1 MYEKYFIVNSL
12 TDAILLK
19 EKYAESSKFLAGGT
33 DLVLEMERG
42 LHSEIKQIID
52 ISRVSG
58 LDEIWMDDQLYIH
71 IGPTATH
78 SACLKSSLIQEFAH
92 CLFQA
97 CEQVGSPQI
106 RNRGTVAG
114 NIATASPANDTISA
128 LMALDAKVELLSSTG
143 KRIVEVSKFFM
154 GVRKTSVQKYEVI
167 SDIYFKAL
175 KKNEYSCFIK
185 VGLRNAQAISILNC
199 AVLLG
204 ISDNKIIKSRIALGA
219 VGPTVFRS
227 AEAEASLINQI
238 ASDELFEKAGELAGN
253 SANPISDIR
262 ASDEYRS
269 KMISVH
275 VKRALHQAL
284 ESENGQIENP
294 VVLWGKERSANA
306 PLTEN
311 SIELDSNST
320 LNISINNKEYSFSG
334 GFGKNLLDL
343 IRENAILTG
352 SKEGCGE
359 GECGACTVYMDGVAV
374 LACLI
379 PAVRAHNSK
388 ITTIEGLSP
397 KNELNK
403 VQQSFIDE
411 GAVQCG
417 YCTPGFV
424 MSAVKLL
431 EEIPNPSVNEI
442 KIGISGNLCRC
453 TGYYKIIS
461 AIELAAKEKE

>member
-1 MYEKYFIVNSL
+1 MYEKYFSVNSMN
-12 TDAILLK
+12 DAVALRAQ
-19 EKYAESSKFLAGGT
+19 YCDTSKIIAGGT
-33 DLVLEMERG
+33 DLFLEMERG
-42 LHSEIKQIID
+42 MHAGVREIID

-78 SACLKSSLIQEFAH
+78 SACLRSSLIQDFAA
-92 CLFQA
+92 CLYQA

-128 LMALDAKVELLSSTG
+128 LMALDAKVELLSTTG
-143 KRIVEVSKFFM
+143 KRIVEISRFFT
-154 GVRKTSVQKYEVI
+154 GVRKTTLLQNEII

-175 KKNEYSCFIK
+175 KKNEHSFFIK

-199 AVLLG
+199 AVVIGLD
-204 ISDNKIIKSRIALGA
+204 DNKINKTRIALGA
-219 VGPTVFRS
+219 VGPTVFR
-227 AEAEASLINQI
+227 AVEAEDCLINQI
-238 ASDELFEKAGELAGN
+238 VSDELFEKAGELASQ
-253 SANPISDIR
+253 SASPISDIR
-262 ASDEYRS
+262 ASGDYR
-269 KMISVH
+269 KQMISVH
-275 VKRALHQAL
+275 VKRALQQAL
-284 ESENGQIENP
+284 LSDTKNNTNP
-294 VVLWGKERSANA
+294 VVLWGKESSSNA

-311 SIELDSNST
+311 SLEFNEKSVIKV
-320 LNISINNKEYSFSG
+320 SINNHEYLLENC
-334 GFGKNLLDL
+334 FGKNLLDL
-343 IRENAILTG
+343 IRENALLTG

-359 GECGACTVYMDGVAV
+359 GECGACTVYMDGIAV

-388 ITTIEGLSP
+388 ITTIEGIST
-397 KNELNK
+397 NGEMHK

-431 EEIPNPSVNEI
+431 EENANPTVEEI
-442 KIGISGNLCRC
+442 KTGISGNLCRC

-461 AIELAAKEKE
+461 AIELAAKG

>member
-1 MYEKYFIVNSL
+1 MYEKYFIVNSMN
-12 TDAILLK
+12 DAVALRA
-19 EKYAESSKFLAGGT
+19 KYSDSSKIIAGGT
-33 DLVLEMERG
+33 DLFLEMERG
-42 LHSEIKQIID
+42 LHSGVKEIID

-78 SACLKSSLIQEFAH
+78 SACLKSSLIQDFAE
-92 CLFQA
+92 CLYQA

-128 LMALDAKVELLSSTG
+128 LIVLDAKVELLSSTG
-143 KRIVEVSKFFM
+143 KRIVEINRFFA
-154 GVRKTSVQKYEVI
+154 GVRKTTLLQNEII
-167 SDIYFKAL
+167 SDIYFKSL
-175 KKNEYSCFIK
+175 KKNEHSCFIK

-199 AVLLG
+199 AVVIGL
-204 ISDNKIIKSRIALGA
+204 DDKKINKSRIALGA
-219 VGPTVFRS
+219 VGPTVFR
-227 AEAEASLINQI
+227 AVEAEDCLKNQI
-238 ASDELFEKAGELAGN
+238 VSDELFKKAGELAGQ
-253 SANPISDIR
+253 SASPISDIR
-262 ASDEYRS
+262 ASGDYR
-269 KMISVH
+269 KQMISVH
-275 VKRALHQAL
+275 VKRALQKAL
-284 ESENGQIENP
+284 TSDTKSSTNP
-294 VVLWGKERSANA
+294 VVLWGKERSSNA

-311 SIELDSNST
+311 SLEFNEKSVIKV
-320 LNISINNKEYSFSG
+320 SINNHEYSLENCFD
-334 GFGKNLLDL
+334 KNLLDL
-343 IRENAILTG
+343 IRENALLTG

-359 GECGACTVYMDGVAV
+359 GECGACTVYMDGIAV

-388 ITTIEGLSP
+388 ITTIEGITTDG
-397 KNELNK
+397 EMHK

-431 EEIPNPSVNEI
+431 EENANPTVEEI
-442 KIGISGNLCRC
+442 KTGISGNLCRC

-461 AIELAAKEKE
+461 AIELAAKG

>member
-1 MYEKYFIVNSL
+1 
-12 TDAILLK
+12 
-19 EKYAESSKFLAGGT
+19 
-33 DLVLEMERG
+33 
-42 LHSEIKQIID
+42 
-52 ISRVSG
+52 
-58 LDEIWMDDQLYIH
+58 
-71 IGPTATH
+71 
-78 SACLKSSLIQEFAH
+78 
-92 CLFQA
+92 
-97 CEQVGSPQI
+97 
-106 RNRGTVAG
+106 
-114 NIATASPANDTISA
+114 
-128 LMALDAKVELLSSTG
+128 
-143 KRIVEVSKFFM
+143 
-154 GVRKTSVQKYEVI
+154 
-167 SDIYFKAL
+167 
-175 KKNEYSCFIK
+175 
-185 VGLRNAQAISILNC
+185 
-199 AVLLG
+199 
-204 ISDNKIIKSRIALGA
+204 
-219 VGPTVFRS
+219 
-227 AEAEASLINQI
+227 
-238 ASDELFEKAGELAGN
+238 
-253 SANPISDIR
+253 
-262 ASDEYRS
+262 
-269 KMISVH
+269 
-275 VKRALHQAL
+275 
-284 ESENGQIENP
+284 SENGKIDNP

-320 LNISINNKEYSFSG
+320 INMSINNKEYSFAG

-374 LACLI
+374 LACLL

-442 KIGISGNLCRC
+442 KTGISGNLCRC

>member
-12 TDAILLK
+12 NDAVALRN
-19 EKYAESSKFLAGGT
+19 KYSGSSKIMAGGT

-42 LHSEIKQIID
+42 LHGDIKEIID

-78 SACLKSSLIQEFAH
+78 SACLRSPLVQEFGV
-92 CLFQA
+92 CLYQA

-143 KRIVEVSKFFM
+143 KRIVEINKFFT
-154 GVRKTSVQKYEVI
+154 GVRKTVMQQNELI
-167 SDIYFKAL
+167 SDIFFKAL
-175 KKNEYSCFIK
+175 KKNEYSSFIK

-199 AVLLG
+199 AVVLG
-204 ISDNKIIKSRIALGA
+204 LADKKIIKARIALGA
-219 VGPTVFRS
+219 VGPTVLRALD
-227 AEAEASLINQI
+227 AEESLINEQV
-238 ASDELFEKAGELAGN
+238 SDGLFVQAAELAGQAA
-253 SANPISDIR
+253 SPISDIR
-262 ASDEYRS
+262 ASGEYRS

-275 VKRALHQAL
+275 VKKALQQAL
-284 ESENGQIENP
+284 NPKNDLSVSP
-294 VVLWGKERSANA
+294 VVLWGNQTTTNA

-311 SIELDSNST
+311 T
-320 LNISINNKEYSFSG
+320 LEIDETSEISVSINSKHYSLKD
-334 GFGKNLLDL
+334 GFHKNLLDL
-343 IRENAILTG
+343 IRENALLTG

-359 GECGACTVYMDGVAV
+359 GECGACTIYMDGVAV

-379 PAVRAHNSK
+379 PAARAHNCK
-388 ITTIEGLSP
+388 ITTIEGITS
-397 KNELNK
+397 NGELHN

-431 EEIPNPSVNEI
+431 EEKPNPSVEEI
-442 KIGISGNLCRC
+442 KTGISGNLCRC

-461 AIELAAKEKE
+461 AIESAAKG

>member
-12 TDAILLK
+12 TDAISLK
-19 EKYAESSKFLAGGT
+19 EKFAESARILAGGT

-42 LHSEIKQIID
+42 MHSGIKEIVD

-78 SACLKSSLIQEFAH
+78 SACLKSPLIQDFAQ
-92 CLFQA
+92 CLYQA

-128 LMALDAKVELLSSTG
+128 LLALDAKIELSSSNG
-143 KRIVEVSKFFM
+143 KRIIEIDKFFM
-154 GVRKTSVQKYEVI
+154 GVRKTAIMKNEI
-167 SDIYFKAL
+167 ITDIYFKSL

-199 AVLLG
+199 AVLIGLEG
-204 ISDNKIIKSRIALGA
+204 NKITKARIALGA
-219 VGPTVFRS
+219 VGPTVFR
-227 AEAEASLINQI
+227 AIEAEASLLDQSISNG
-238 ASDELFEKAGELAGN
+238 LFDKAGDLAGRA
-253 SANPISDIR
+253 ANPISDIR
-262 ASDEYRS
+262 ASGDYRRS
-269 KMISVH
+269 MIAVH
-275 VKRALHQAL
+275 VRRALHQAI
-284 ESENGQIENP
+284 ETENEIKSNP
-294 VVLWGKERSANA
+294 VVLWGKEQTSNS
-306 PLTEN
+306 PLTTN
-311 SIELDSNST
+311 SIELDET
-320 LNISINNKEYSFSG
+320 NIINLSINNKEFSFTG

-343 IRENAILTG
+343 IRENALLTG

-359 GECGACTVYMDGVAV
+359 GECGACTIYMDGVAV

-379 PAVRAHNSK
+379 PAARAHHSN
-388 ITTIEGLSP
+388 ITTIEGISP
-397 KNELNK
+397 EGDLHK
-403 VQQSFIDE
+403 VQQSFLDE

-431 EEIPNPSVNEI
+431 EENPHPSVDEI
-442 KIGISGNLCRC
+442 KTGISGNLCRC

-461 AIELAAKEKE
+461 AIELAANE

>member
-1 MYEKYFIVNSL
+1 MYDKYFIVNSL
-12 TDAILLK
+12 NDAVALRA
-19 EKYAESSKFLAGGT
+19 KYSESSKILAGGT
-33 DLVLEMERG
+33 DLMLEMERG
-42 LHSEIKQIID
+42 MHAGVKEIID

-58 LDEIWMDDQLYIH
+58 LDEICMDDQLYIH

-78 SACLKSSLIQEFAH
+78 SACLKSSLIQDFAQ

-97 CEQVGSPQI
+97 CQQVGSPQI

-128 LMALDAKVELLSSTG
+128 LIALDAKVELLSSTN
-143 KRIVEVSKFFM
+143 KRIVEISKFFI
-154 GVRKTSVQKYEVI
+154 GVRKTVIMPNEII
-167 SDIYFKAL
+167 SDISFKAL
-175 KKNEYSCFIK
+175 KKNEHSCFVK

-199 AVLLG
+199 AVVIGL
-204 ISDNKIIKSRIALGA
+204 DDKKIIKSRISLGA
-219 VGPTVFRS
+219 VGPTVFRATA
-227 AEAEASLINQI
+227 AEEYLVGQVI
-238 ASDELFEKAGELAGN
+238 SDALFEKAGEFAGK
-253 SANPISDIR
+253 AATPISDIR
-262 ASDEYRS
+262 ATGEYRQ
-269 KMISVH
+269 KMIAVH
-275 VKRALHQAL
+275 VKRALQQAV
-284 ESENGQIENP
+284 ESESAVSVNP
-294 VVLWGKERSANA
+294 VVLWGNERSTNA

-311 SIELDSNST
+311 TIELNDKSVIKIT
-320 LNISINNKEYSFSG
+320 INNKEYSLEG

-343 IRENAILTG
+343 IRENALLTG

-359 GECGACTVYMDGVAV
+359 GECGACTVFMDGVAV

-388 ITTIEGLSP
+388 IVTIEGIST
-397 KNELNK
+397 NGELHK

-431 EEIPNPSVNEI
+431 EEKPNPSVEEI
-442 KIGISGNLCRC
+442 KTGISGNLCRC

-461 AIELAAKEKE
+461 AIELAAKG

>member
-12 TDAILLK
+12 NDAVGLK
-19 EKYAESSKFLAGGT
+19 AKYSDSSKILAGGT
-33 DLVLEMERG
+33 DIMLEMERG
-42 LHSEIKQIID
+42 LHTGVKQIID

-78 SACLKSSLIQEFAH
+78 SACLKSSLIQDYAK
-92 CLFQA
+92 CLYQA
-97 CEQVGSPQI
+97 CQQVGSPQI

-128 LMALDAKVELLSSTG
+128 LMALDAKVELLSSTN
-143 KRIVEVSKFFM
+143 KRIIEISKFFN
-154 GVRKTSVQKYEVI
+154 GVRKTALLPNEII
-167 SDIYFKAL
+167 SDISFKAL
-175 KKNEYSCFIK
+175 KKSERSWFIK

-199 AVLLG
+199 AVVLG
-204 ISDNKIIKSRIALGA
+204 LNDKTIVKSRIALGA
-219 VGPTVFRS
+219 VGATVFRAIA
-227 AEAEASLINQI
+227 AEESLINQV
-238 ASDELFEKAGELAGN
+238 ASETLFENAAQLAGN
-253 SANPISDIR
+253 AASPINDIR
-262 ASDEYRS
+262 ASGEYRH
-269 KMISVH
+269 KMIFVH
-275 VKRALHQAL
+275 VKRALQQAV
-284 ESENGQIENP
+284 ESEDLVLASP
-294 VVLWGKERSANA
+294 VVLWGKENSSNA

-311 SIELDSNST
+311 SIEFDDKSVINVMINS
-320 LNISINNKEYSFSG
+320 KEYTLEG
-334 GFGKNLLDL
+334 GFQKNLLDL
-343 IRENAILTG
+343 IRENALLTG

-379 PAVRAHNSK
+379 PAVRAHNSR
-388 ITTIEGLSP
+388 ITTIEGINS
-397 KNELNK
+397 NGELHK

-431 EEIPNPSVNEI
+431 EEKPNPSIEEI
-442 KIGISGNLCRC
+442 KTGISGNLCRC

-461 AIELAAKEKE
+461 AIELAAKG

>member
-1 MYEKYFIVNSL
+1 MYEKYFIVNSMN
-12 TDAILLK
+12 DAVALRA
-19 EKYAESSKFLAGGT
+19 KYLDTSRIIAGGT
-33 DLVLEMERG
+33 DLFLEMERG
-42 LHSEIKQIID
+42 LHAGIKEIID

-78 SACLKSSLIQEFAH
+78 SACLKSSLIQDFAG
-92 CLFQA
+92 CLYQA

-106 RNRGTVAG
+106 RNRGTIAG

-128 LMALDAKVELLSSTG
+128 LMALDAKLELLSSTG
-143 KRIVEVSKFFM
+143 KRIVEISRFFI
-154 GVRKTSVQKYEVI
+154 GVRKTTLLQNEII
-167 SDIYFKAL
+167 SDIYFKSL
-175 KKNEYSCFIK
+175 KKNERSCFIK

-199 AVLLG
+199 AVVIG
-204 ISDNKIIKSRIALGA
+204 FEDKKIIKSRIALGA
-219 VGPTVFRS
+219 VGPTVFRAVD
-227 AEAEASLINQI
+227 AEECLKNQTV
-238 ASDELFEKAGELAGN
+238 SDELFEKAGELASR
-253 SANPISDIR
+253 SASPISDIR
-262 ASDEYRS
+262 ASGEYRQQ
-269 KMISVH
+269 MISVH
-275 VKRALHQAL
+275 VKRALHQAF
-284 ESENGQIENP
+284 SSDTKNSTNP
-294 VVLWGKERSANA
+294 VVLWGKERSSNA

-311 SIELDSNST
+311 SLEFNEKSV
-320 LNISINNKEYSFSG
+320 INVTINKKEYSLEG

-343 IRENAILTG
+343 IRENALLTG

-359 GECGACTVYMDGVAV
+359 GECGACTVYMDGITV

-388 ITTIEGLSP
+388 ITTIEGIGENGGLH
-397 KNELNK
+397 K
-403 VQQSFIDE
+403 VQQSLIDE

-431 EEIPNPSVNEI
+431 EEKSDPTVEEI
-442 KIGISGNLCRC
+442 KTGISGNLCRC

-461 AIELAAKEKE
+461 AIEMAAKG

>member
-12 TDAILLK
+12 NDAVALK
-19 EKYAESSKFLAGGT
+19 AKYSDTSKLLAGGT

-42 LHSEIKQIID
+42 LHGEIKEIID

-71 IGPTATH
+71 IGPMATH
-78 SACLKSSLIQEFAH
+78 SACLRSSIIQDYAQ
-92 CLFQA
+92 CLYQA

-128 LMALDAKVELLSSTG
+128 LMALDAKVELLSSTN
-143 KRIVEVSKFFM
+143 KRIIEISKFFT
-154 GVRKTSVQKYEVI
+154 GVRKNVLQKNEII
-167 SDIYFKAL
+167 SDISFKAL
-175 KKNEYSCFIK
+175 KKNEQSCFVK

-199 AVLLG
+199 AVVLG
-204 ISDNKIIKSRIALGA
+204 IEEKKIIKSRIVLGA
-219 VGPTVFRS
+219 VAPTVFRAVA
-227 AEAEASLINQI
+227 AEETLINQLV
-238 ASDELFEKAGELAGN
+238 SDDLFAKAGEIAGN
-253 SANPISDIR
+253 SASPITDIR
-262 ASDEYRS
+262 SSGEYRQ
-269 KMISVH
+269 KMIAVH
-275 VKRALHQAL
+275 VKRALHHTLQA
-284 ESENGQIENP
+284 EKDSKHNP
-294 VVLWGKERSANA
+294 VVLWGKENTSNA

-311 SIELDSNST
+311 SIELNKNSV
-320 LNISINNKEYSFSG
+320 LRLIINNKNYCLEG

-343 IRENAILTG
+343 IRENALLTG

-379 PAVRAHNSK
+379 PAVRAHNTK
-388 ITTIEGLSP
+388 ITTIEGITS
-397 KNELNK
+397 NGELHK

-431 EEIPNPSVNEI
+431 EEKPDPSVDEI
-442 KIGISGNLCRC
+442 KTGISGNLCRC

-461 AIELAAKEKE
+461 AIELAAKG

>member
-12 TDAILLK
+12 NDAVELK
-19 EKYAESSKFLAGGT
+19 TKHPATSRIMAGGT

-42 LHSEIKQIID
+42 MHADIKEIID

-78 SACLKSSLIQEFAH
+78 SACLKSSLIQEFGQ
-92 CLFQA
+92 CLYQA
-97 CEQVGSPQI
+97 CSQVGSPQI

-128 LMALDAKVELLSSTG
+128 LMALDAKIELLSSNG
-143 KRIVEVSKFFM
+143 KRIVEISKFFI
-154 GVRKTSVQKYEVI
+154 GVRKTVMQQNEIITDI
-167 SDIYFKAL
+167 SFKAL
-175 KKNEYSCFIK
+175 KKNERSCFIK

-199 AVLLG
+199 AVVIGLNDQK
-204 ISDNKIIKSRIALGA
+204 INKARIALGA
-219 VGPTVFRS
+219 VGPTVFRALK
-227 AEAEASLINQI
+227 AEESIVDQLITE
-238 ASDELFEKAGELAGN
+238 DLFNKAGELAAQAA
-253 SANPISDIR
+253 SPISDIR
-262 ASDEYRS
+262 ASGEYRS
-269 KMISVH
+269 QMISVH
-275 VKRALHQAL
+275 VKKALNQAMA
-284 ESENGQIENP
+284 SDNAIVENP
-294 VVLWGKERSANA
+294 VVLWGKERSSNA
-306 PLTEN
+306 ILTEN
-311 SIELDSNST
+311 SLELDRDSAINV
-320 LNISINNKEYSFSG
+320 SINGKNYSLER

-343 IRENAILTG
+343 IRENALLTG

-379 PAVRAHNSK
+379 PATRAHNCI
-388 ITTIEGLSP
+388 ITTIEGI
-397 KNELNK
+397 NENGELHK
-403 VQQSFIDE
+403 VQKSFVDE

-431 EEIPNPSVNEI
+431 EENPHPSVEEI

-461 AIELAAKEKE
+461 AIESAAKG